1 VAFPL
6 LIIPLAI
13 YNMIAFLT
21 PPTNGWAATVWTVP
35 LPSGDS
41 WTITFSDVFIAG
53 SVILLMIELI
63 KPARPRGKSVIDH
76 LLSIIVLG
84 VAVGEFVMVKN
95 AASATLAAFSV
106 MCLADLIGGI
116 AISVRVS
123 RLARGIAAVA
133 PQRTVPEPAP
143 RTAEPPARAFE
154 PPPRPAEPTHFLPDV
169 SPLRDAHSSSH
180 PANRPHSTP

>member
-21 PPTNGWAATVWTVP
+21 PPTNGWAATIWTLP
-35 LPSGDS
+35 LPSGDR
-41 WTITFSDVFIAG
+41 WTITFADAFIAG
-53 SVILLMIELI
+53 SLLLLMIELA
-63 KPARPRGKSVIDH
+63 KAARPRGKSIIDH

-84 VAVGEFVMVKN
+84 GAVAEFVMVKN
-95 AASATLAAFSV
+95 AATATLAAFCI
-106 MCLADLIGGI
+106 MCLADVIGGI

-123 RLARGIAAVA
+123 RFARGTAAVA
-133 PQRTVPEPAP
+133 PGWAAAVPPP

-154 PPPRPAEPTHFLPDV
+154 PPPRPAEPTHFLPDA
-169 SPLRDAHSSSH
+169 SPLRDAHSASH
-180 PANRPHSTP
+180 PPNRSHTP